1 MRSHNFRTIQSAHKD
16 VRNKRDEQLF
26 RNFLPILPV
35 EFLFSNLFRI
45 RCWSRL
51 VSMCHL
57 LRHLL
62 VIFLLRSL
70 PLPLLFQPLVL
81 SVVDN
86 SFHFYFFL
94 IKFVGKV
101 LLFIAALPFGW
112 PTETCDL
119 WAARCHIES
128 HTDAECRKSGV
139 DEYAQ
144 RTLHNT
150 TTKIAIVHNK
160 RNYVIFMTTMIFVDS
175 LDAKGSLLGDY
186 SLRSNNHSPE
196 ETHARPPTHSIYRVH
211 TTHPHAMNEGQN
223 ERTNERSSERMTL

>member
-1 MRSHNFRTIQSAHKD
+1 MCATKEMNNFFETFFPFCPLNS
-16 VRNKRDEQLF
+16 F
-26 RNFLPILPV
+26 
-35 EFLFSNLFRI
+35 FRI
-45 RCWSRL
+45 CFGFVVGL
-51 VSMCHL
+51 VSCQCVICSVTFL
-57 LRHLL
+57 LL
-62 VIFLLRSL
+62 IFLLRSL